1 MYKAMQVFFIHSYK
15 SINPEGTAIIYD
27 FTVYRKLFPDLF
39 IFFFQIKEMPRTLL
53 NFSSLNTSLLFLYF
67 ERGDASLQEAPN

>member
-27 FTVYRKLFPDLF
+27 FTVYRKLFPDLL
-39 IFFFQIKEMPRTLL
+39 FFSNKGNASNIAK
-53 NFSSLNTSLLFLYF
+53 LFFTKYQLALPVF
-67 ERGDASLQEAPN
+67 